1 MIAFATIAW
10 FMYLD
15 DIHFGAMLLTNC
27 GYYAEHKI

>member
-1 MIAFATIAW
+1 MIAFATIVW

-15 DIHFGAMLLTNC
+15 DIHFGAMLLTNP